1 MADKKQDDRIHHR
14 IPVQLLVDFQCDGNY
29 LFDFCEDLGTG
40 GIFIQTANPLEVGT
54 TIDLTFT
61 LPDSKKTIQT
71 KGRVIWAQPQ
81 TEGTERS
88 PGMGVQFENFDSE
101 QRALVLEFL
110 QRHTPPEQSK
120 KPA

>member
-1 MADKKQDDRIHHR
+1 MADSKQDDRIHHR
-14 IPVQLLVDFQCDGNY
+14 IPVQLLVDFQCNGNY

-61 LPDSKKTIQT
+61 LPDSKATIQT
-71 KGRVIWAQPQ
+71 KGRVIWVQPE
-81 TEGTERS
+81 TTDAKRS
-88 PGMGVQFENFDSE
+88 SGMGVQFENFDSE
-101 QRALVLEFL
+101 QRTQVLEFL
-110 QRHTPPEQSK
+110 QRHAPVEQTK

>member
-1 MADKKQDDRIHHR
+1 MADNPKDERVHHR
-14 IPVQLLVDFQCDGNY
+14 IPVQLLVDFKCDGNY

-61 LPDSKKTIQT
+61 LPDNKKTIQT
-71 KGRVIWAQPQ
+71 KGRVIWIQPQ
-81 TEGTERS
+81 TEGSDRS
-88 PGMGVQFENFDSE
+88 PGMGVQFENFDSN
-101 QRALVLEFL
+101 QRAQVLEFL
-110 QRHTPPEQSK
+110 QRHSPNTPAK